1 MKQLFLILP
10 LILSLSAC
18 QTMNHVGS
26 SLGAGDIGPI
36 TTIPQGDCPGV
47 SRVAELASL
56 YQFATPTAPTPDQ
69 EISQAH
75 ITRVDVACGTSGG
88 TLVLDLTLGVE
99 GSVGPRGRNVPTEK
113 PSFIYPYFVT
123 LLDSSNKILFKDIHA
138 VSLNYDAQ
146 LDQSRQIETV
156 QARVPLESLNGAIPR
171 NMRILVGFQLAP
183 NEIAYNRTL
192 PTDQLGKQV
201 TPVNPASI
209 APLPQGM
216 MPTTPPLPAAAR
228 VLTPAPA
235 VAAPA
240 TTTPTAPNGTSRS
253 TIEALKKGH

>member
-26 SLGAGDIGPI
+26 SLGVGDIGPV

-56 YQFATPTAPTPDQ
+56 YQFATPTAPAPDQ

-75 ITRVDVACGTSGG
+75 ITRVDVACGTSGD

-123 LLDSSNKILFKDIHA
+123 LLNAGNSILFKDIHA
-138 VSLNYDAQ
+138 VSLNYDQ
-146 LDQSRQIETV
+146 GLNQSRQIETV
-156 QARVPLESLNGAIPR
+156 QARVPLASLKGSAPR
-171 NMRILVGFQLAP
+171 NMRILIGFQLAP
-183 NEIAYNRTL
+183 DEIAFNRTL
-192 PTDQLGKQV
+192 PTDQLGKQIAPV
-201 TPVNPASI
+201 DPVNMGTSPQGTLPAS
-209 APLPQGM
+209 
-216 MPTTPPLPAAAR
+216 PLPATSR

-235 VAAPA
+235 AP
-240 TTTPTAPNGTSRS
+240 PPPAPRGTSQS